1 MKVAVIGASISG
13 LYASFKLAKAGLEV
27 AILERGE
34 GPNIERRLIV
44 TPLFLSHFDLK
55 PPRVLYQVHAYRLVV
70 QDMEVFVP
78 LKEPDLV
85 IERRELIRHLL
96 SASQGYGARYLSG
109 WTFLGWT
116 GDGTAEFLTPKGR
129 EGFEADWY
137 LASDG
142 AQSAVRRSLGRDL
155 RLVYLKQ
162 AKVKLPRGY
171 GKGVSTIWFRPHIT
185 PYFFWLFRDSEGG
198 GVLGVIAHDREEAE
212 EGLRELLIQEGLQP
226 ESYEEGWVSLFDPR
240 FRPRQGRVMFLGDAA
255 GHVKVTT
262 VGGTVTGIR
271 GAKACVEALL
281 KGRDY
286 LRELSSLRRE
296 LLIHHWLRQILNR
309 FDIEDYRKLLR
320 AVEGCK
326 FLGKICRDSLLSAL
340 PLFPLKA
347 PLTFLRLISM
357 GALWGLTRNRRQVN
371 H

>member
-13 LYASFKLAKAGLEV
+13 LYASLKLAKAGLKV
-27 AILERGE
+27 AVLERGE
-34 GPNIERRLIV
+34 GPDIERKLIV

-55 PPRVLYQVHAYRLVV
+55 PPRILYRVRAYRFIAGDIEALI
-70 QDMEVFVP
+70 P

-85 IERRELIRHLL
+85 IERRELVRYLL
-96 SASQGYGARYLSG
+96 LASRDSGARYLAE

-116 GDGTAEFLTPKGR
+116 GNGSARFMTP
-129 EGFEADWY
+129 EGEEEFEADWY

-142 AQSAVRRSLGRDL
+142 ARSAVRKSLGEDL

-171 GKGVSTIWFRPHIT
+171 EDGVSTIWFRPHIT
-185 PYFFWLFRDSEGG
+185 PYFFWLFQDSEAG
-198 GVLGVIAHDREEAE
+198 GVLGVIAPDKKGAE

-271 GAKACVEALL
+271 GAEACVKALL
-281 KGRDY
+281 RGRDY
-286 LRELSSLRRE
+286 LRELTPLRRE
-296 LLIHHWLRQILNR
+296 LLIHHWLRGILNR
-309 FDIEDYRKLLR
+309 FDTEDYRKLLR
-320 AVEGCK
+320 VMEGCG
-326 FLGKICRDSLLSAL
+326 FLGEICRDDLLWAL

-347 PLTFLRLISM
+347 PLTFLRLIFM
-357 GALWGLTRNRRQVN
+357 GAPWGLTRNRRQVN